1 MFIHMHV
8 YNVYSLDVRYMCII
22 GIIFLLSFILFFNSV
37 GSIITQDPESI
48 NVTILTSDFTL
59 TCVAIG
65 IPVPF
70 ITWSHNDSV
79 VNEGGVDGEFENGL
93 FIITTEELGTI
104 TSVLTINT
112 ALANHTGEYFCNATS
127 TVSFYESVMSQVS
140 LVLVQG
146 E

>member
-1 MFIHMHV
+1 M
-8 YNVYSLDVRYMCII
+8 
-22 GIIFLLSFILFFNSV
+22 
-37 GSIITQDPESI
+37 
-48 NVTILTSDFTL
+48 
-59 TCVAIG
+59 AIG

-93 FIITTEELGTI
+93 FIDTTEELGTI
-104 TSVLTINT
+104 RSVLTIDS

-127 TVSFYESVMSQVS
+127 TVSFYESVMSKVS